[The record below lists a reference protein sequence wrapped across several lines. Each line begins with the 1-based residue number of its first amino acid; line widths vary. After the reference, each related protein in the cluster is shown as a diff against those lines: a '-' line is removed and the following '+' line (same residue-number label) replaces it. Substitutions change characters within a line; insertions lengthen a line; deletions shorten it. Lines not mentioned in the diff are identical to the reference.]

1 MAKKRK
7 SNFWNINKPR
17 SHVQTWEQKQTKQMK
32 THFKLMN
39 NTEYLGSWDLMDD
52 NGNIKNRTFKII
64 KVEKREVFDGNG
76 KSENLPVLFLENSK
90 PMILKPTNMK
100 TIAKYL
106 KSPFIEDWSGASVE
120 ITVKKIKA
128 FGEMHDALRV
138 QNATKTASQE
148 APTPQP
154 QAPQPMTDK
163 QFEAI
168 KNLLNSDKKEE
179 QEKGVRS
186 YEIFLKPPYSMTE
199 AQKTELSQ
207 IYNFLKA

>member
-1 MAKKRK
+1 
-7 SNFWNINKPR
+7 
-17 SHVQTWEQKQTKQMK
+17 MK
-32 THFKLMN
+32 THFKLMK
-39 NTEYLGSWDLMDD
+39 NTDYLGSWDLMDD

-64 KVEKREVFDGNG
+64 KVEKKEVFDGNG

-90 PMILKPTNMK
+90 PMVLNSTNMK

-138 QNATKTASQE
+138 QNATKTTSQ
-148 APTPQP
+148 APAPPPVP
-154 QAPQPMTDK
+154 QAMTDK

-199 AQKTELSQ
+199 AQKAELSQ